1 MIAPK
6 ANAAFVCAME
16 DVLDLYHEAYN
27 AEFPVVC
34 FDETNKQ
41 LMGET
46 REALPMSPGQAV
58 RHDYEYQ
65 RCGTRNLFLFFEPL
79 RAWRHVKV
87 TQHRKKTDWA
97 YCMQEL
103 VDVWYPGAKR
113 IRVVMDNLNTHK
125 LSVLY
130 DTFEPAEARRLCRK
144 LEIHYTPVHGSWL
157 NMAEIEFSVLTR
169 QCLNRRIP
177 DEDHLAA
184 AAQAWEDS
192 RNARQRTVDWQFTT
206 DDARIKL
213 KKLYP
218 SIHV

>member
-16 DVLDLYHEAYN
+16 DVLDLYHEAYDP
-27 AEFPVVC
+27 EFPVVC

-41 LMGET
+41 LIGDT
-46 REALPMSPGQAV
+46 RETVPMRPGQAA

-65 RCGTRNLFLFFEPL
+65 RHGTRNLFLFFEPL

-87 TQHRKKTDWA
+87 TKHRKKADWA
-97 YCMQEL
+97 CCMQEL
-103 VDVWYPGAKR
+103 VDVWYPDAKR

-130 DTFEPAEARRLCRK
+130 DTFEPAEARRLCQK
-144 LEIHYTPVHGSWL
+144 LEIHYTPIHGSWL
-157 NMAEIEFSVLTR
+157 NMAEIEFSVLAR

-177 DEDHLAA
+177 DQDQLADA
-184 AAQAWEDS
+184 VQAWEDG
-192 RNARQRTVDWQFTT
+192 RNVRQRTVDWQFTT

>member
-1 MIAPK
+1 VIAPK

-16 DVLDLYHEAYN
+16 DVLDMYHEAYDP
-27 AEFPVVC
+27 EFPVVC

-41 LMGET
+41 LIGET
-46 REALPMSPGQAV
+46 RETLPMRSRKAA

-65 RCGTRNLFLFFEPL
+65 RHGTRNLFLFFEPL

-87 TQHRKKTDWA
+87 TSYRKKADWA
-97 YCMQEL
+97 HCMQEL
-103 VDVWYPGAKR
+103 VDIWYPDAKR

-144 LEIHYTPVHGSWL
+144 LEIHYTPIHGSWL
-157 NMAEIEFSVLTR
+157 NMAEIEFSVLAR

-177 DEDHLAA
+177 SEDQLAD
-184 AAQAWEDS
+184 AAQAWENS
-192 RNARQRTVDWQFTT
+192 RNVRQRTVDWQFTT

>member
-16 DVLDLYHEAYN
+16 DVLDLYHEAYDP
-27 AEFPVVC
+27 ESPVVC

-41 LMGET
+41 LIGET
-46 REALPMSPGQAV
+46 RETLPMRLGQAA

-65 RCGTRNLFLFFEPL
+65 RRGTRNLFLFFEPL

-87 TQHRKKTDWA
+87 TKHRKKADWA

-103 VDVWYPGAKR
+103 VDVWYPDAKR

-144 LEIHYTPVHGSWL
+144 LEIHYTPIHGSWL
-157 NMAEIEFSVLTR
+157 NMAEIEFSVLAR
-169 QCLNRRIP
+169 QCLNRRIA
-177 DEDHLAA
+177 DEDQLAD

-192 RNARQRTVDWQFTT
+192 RNVRQRTVDWQFTT

-213 KKLYP
+213 KKLYL
-218 SIHV
+218 SMYV